1 MTEHSRRLRQHT
13 VHPARASRRTEGSLN
28 ILLMASVRAEPVEA
42 HKSSFSGNL
51 PAVVSCPH
59 YSYTMIQ
66 KISKKVAQ
74 GAFRGFVHREESCTL
89 QVEYGLAA
97 LDEVH
102 RADFEGSP
110 HLAAD
115 GQLTQCGLHDE
126 GVRNLPQVR
135 RTRR

>member
-1 MTEHSRRLRQHT
+1 
-13 VHPARASRRTEGSLN
+13 
-28 ILLMASVRAEPVEA
+28 
-42 HKSSFSGNL
+42 
-51 PAVVSCPH
+51 
-59 YSYTMIQ
+59 MIQ

-74 GAFRGFVHREESCTL
+74 GAFRGFVHREESCTQIYL
-89 QVEYGLAA
+89 QKLRREKPSAVEYGLAA
-97 LDEVH
+97 WEEVH

-135 RTRR
+135 RTTR